1 MGKGQWNPWAGVD
14 ELRQRMDKLLEDALR
29 DMTEAANSGSG
40 YLWSPPADVYETP
53 TALVARLDLPGI
65 SADQLVLEWADGE
78 LLVRGERAADLCEN
92 PQTDECAFLLM
103 ERPHGP
109 FSRRF
114 PLPQDADPEGITA
127 TLRDGVLTIIVPRC
141 QRPNSGPRRVCVG

>member
-14 ELRQRMDKLLEDALR
+14 ELRLRMDKLLEDALR
-29 DMTEAANSGSG
+29 DMTEAVNAGGG
-40 YLWSPPADVYETP
+40 YLWSPQADVYETP
-53 TALVARLDLPGI
+53 TALVARLDVPGI

-78 LLVRGERAADLCEN
+78 LLVRGERQADLGDN
-92 PQTDECAFLLM
+92 TQADTCAFLLM
-103 ERPHGP
+103 ERTHGP

-127 TLRDGVLTIIVPRC
+127 TLRDGVLTIIVPRR
-141 QRPNSGPRRVCVG
+141 QRTNCGPRRVCVG